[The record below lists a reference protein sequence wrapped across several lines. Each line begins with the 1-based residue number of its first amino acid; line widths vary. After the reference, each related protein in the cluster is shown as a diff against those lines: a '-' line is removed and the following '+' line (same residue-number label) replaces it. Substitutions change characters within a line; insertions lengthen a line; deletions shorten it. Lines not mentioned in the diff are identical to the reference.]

1 MWSSLIIP
9 VRPVVCDDFVKC
21 RTCWLHQLPEA
32 RESNP
37 TESDLF
43 LLFLFPLPGSHFSI
57 SSKSPLVRGGLV
69 TFPMFPTV
77 QTSSNHCWNFWR
89 PSSRQDGAQEL
100 TDAQRGQRRLR
111 CRFQDHLDDAQ
122 IKAMKPWKPWKMDG
136 ELCLDSIFRKKNVEL
151 THWTMKHIGKF
162 TLNKTRNWLRT
173 GGLSNQPIYWGVV
186 GCFMGY
192 INTMKWGSPRKNWG
206 STSTSHQK
214 LVTPIQHKCVSHPWF
229 FLSGTLGSPTVFP
242 HARAVAVGF
251 QPKTMGAFQGLT
263 GRFLPWDKCVCI
275 YIYTHLCV
283 CLFIYL
289 CIDILLYIDVYYL
302 YVYIFHRIHGEIQDF
317 VHHSWNHSWSW
328 ELEHFQIQAAQ
339 SLQLHPGASGEPP
352 PARDGGQFSAGRD
365 GEKMWKDQK
374 IQKYEITKSPN
385 YWRYHL
391 AQSFN
396 GDFWNHHDR
405 TLRQLVT
412 SGISISSWGY
422 HQQTMRY
429 NQHGTTDY
437 CGHNLKNQNGL
448 SYSTDSQLASA
459 VLLCL
464 LLLIL
469 GDHTF
474 LWGKSG
480 GKWCK

>member
-206 STSTSHQK
+206 S
-214 LVTPIQHKCVSHPWF
+214 
-229 FLSGTLGSPTVFP
+229 
-242 HARAVAVGF
+242 
-251 QPKTMGAFQGLT
+251 
-263 GRFLPWDKCVCI
+263 
-275 YIYTHLCV
+275 
-283 CLFIYL
+283 FIYL
-289 CIDILLYIDVYYL
+289 FMYWHIVVYWCVLFICVYLSSNPWWNPGFCSPLMKSQLVLRTGAFPDPSCAITATTPRGIRRTTTCEGRRAVLSWAWWWKNVKRSKDPKIWNYKIPQLLKISSCSILQWWLL
-302 YVYIFHRIHGEIQDF
+302 
-317 VHHSWNHSWSW
+317 
-328 ELEHFQIQAAQ
+328 
-339 SLQLHPGASGEPP
+339 
-352 PARDGGQFSAGRD
+352 
-365 GEKMWKDQK
+365 
-374 IQKYEITKSPN
+374 KSP
-385 YWRYHL
+385 
-391 AQSFN
+391 
-396 GDFWNHHDR
+396 
-405 TLRQLVT
+405 RQDTAAT
-412 SGISISSWGY
+412 S
-422 HQQTMRY
+422 
-429 NQHGTTDY
+429 N
-437 CGHNLKNQNGL
+437 
-448 SYSTDSQLASA
+448 
-459 VLLCL
+459 
-464 LLLIL
+464 
-469 GDHTF
+469 
-474 LWGKSG
+474 
-480 GKWCK
+480 